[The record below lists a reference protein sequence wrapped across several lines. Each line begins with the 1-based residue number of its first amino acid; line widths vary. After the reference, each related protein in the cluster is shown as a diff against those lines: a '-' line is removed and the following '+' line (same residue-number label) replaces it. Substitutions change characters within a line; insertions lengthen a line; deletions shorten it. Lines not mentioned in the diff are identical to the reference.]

1 MLDWHVAFSLVRWS
15 TQTFVLS
22 LVGNSRLLVTDRFNI
37 IQQVC
42 DIFFRHPYDALKS
55 HFDRPNRSPRIAVG
69 AMDKYEIVEVIG
81 EGSFGRVF
89 RGSRKS
95 DGFPVALKLIPKMG
109 HTDRELAS
117 LRSECKI
124 QMSLSHPN
132 IVR

>member
-1 MLDWHVAFSLVRWS
+1 MLWKAI
-15 TQTFVLS
+15 
-22 LVGNSRLLVTDRFNI
+22 LVGQIEV
-37 IQQVC
+37 Q
-42 DIFFRHPYDALKS
+42 
-55 HFDRPNRSPRIAVG
+55 IAVG

-95 DGFPVALKLIPKMG
+95 DGFPVALKLIPEMG

>member
-1 MLDWHVAFSLVRWS
+1 
-15 TQTFVLS
+15 
-22 LVGNSRLLVTDRFNI
+22 
-37 IQQVC
+37 
-42 DIFFRHPYDALKS
+42 
-55 HFDRPNRSPRIAVG
+55 
-69 AMDKYEIVEVIG
+69 MDKYEIVEVIG

-89 RGSRKS
+89 RGTRKS

-132 IVR
+132 IVRYSPQPGNGRGRERDGNPMREGCGKGAGIHFQFPHSRYFFKQTNLSKESNQK